1 MRTVISTIRPI
12 LIRTTSAAVLATALF
27 SASAAF
33 AQTTPEQTED
43 DAPASQEIIVTG
55 SRIERAGFDAPSP
68 TTVIGEVEL
77 RQGQRTNLQQVLN
90 DSPQFRPTTT
100 PQVSVGN
107 TSSGSAPVDLRGLG
121 AGRTL
126 TLINGRRFVG
136 NNNLNYIPLN
146 LVDRVEVVTG
156 GASAAYGSDAI
167 AGVVN
172 LVLKNSVKGVNI
184 GVQSGISSRGDGHRY
199 GADITAG
206 TSFADGHGQ
215 IMFGGEYVNDKSIKD
230 RNSRPNLGS
239 TGVVRVNPTNPA
251 DRRQQLV
258 RDVNYG
264 NQVSSGLIISGVLAG
279 QMFNEDGTLRTYG
292 RGISLAE
299 NPATTPFPSQVIG
312 GADAVGLYDAIVVT
326 TPLER
331 ISTFGRISYD
341 FGGVSVW
348 ADVAYGRSKSKYA
361 FLPNIGQPTSYTI
374 QASNPFVNSTIRTAL
389 AAAGQTSFT
398 LGKFLDGPFMPIYSG
413 TRTQKEGAVGID
425 ADLGGSWK
433 ARAHFS
439 HGEIEFAQRISNT
452 LITPK
457 FNNAINAVSAGGQT
471 VCAINADAIT
481 TNDDAACRPLNL
493 LGRYGASAESLAY
506 VMGTQQNDTTTKLDS
521 VAAEIQ
527 GDLFSLWST
536 PITIVFGAEAR
547 FEEQISV
554 SGALDRTPLTFGA
567 IQLYGAPVSG
577 GFNVK
582 EGFGEIALPVFDIE
596 GTAKLDLNG
605 AARYSDYSR
614 SGGIWSWKGGGT
626 LELFDSLL
634 LRATRSRDIRAP
646 TVGELFTVQSI
657 GIGPLVDQDTAG
669 RTTVGYNSNPQA
681 VRTLAGGNI
690 NLVPE
695 ISHTT
700 TLGATFSPKFFP
712 GFNLSVDYYD
722 VSIAG
727 AISTLSGSNLTAAC
741 RNGSD
746 AACARIT
753 RDATGT
759 VIEVR
764 SNSQNI
770 AKFETS
776 GLDFEASYVMP
787 MSSLSDS
794 IPGTLRIRALA
805 TYVKKFVFDTGVVP
819 IDSAGDVGVGTGN
832 AIPKWR
838 GLLGISYQNETIG
851 LDARIRYVDGGKFNH
866 LLEKEYVESITIPG
880 SPASTAYLINND
892 VGSRTYV
899 DLGIQFKVSDQFTL
913 SGNVNNVFDVK
924 PPLSPVGPVYHDAVG
939 RYFTASARVKF

>member
-27 SASAAF
+27 SASAAS

-136 NNNLNYIPLN
+136 NNNLNYIPLS
-146 LVDRVEVVTG
+146 LVQRVDVVTG

-172 LVLKNSVKGVNI
+172 LILKDRVQGVTI
-184 GVQSGISSRGDGHRY
+184 GAQSGISSRGDGHRY
-199 GADITAG
+199 GGDLTAG
-206 TSFADGHGQ
+206 TSFADGRGQ
-215 IMFGGEYVNDKSIKD
+215 IMFSGEYVKDAAIKD
-230 RNSRPNLGS
+230 RNSRAQLGS
-239 TGVVRVNPTNPA
+239 AGVVRLNPTSTT
-251 DRRQQLV
+251 DLRQVLV

-264 NQVSSGLIISGVLAG
+264 NQVSPGLIISGVLAG
-279 QMFNEDGTLRTYG
+279 QMFNEDGTLRAY
-292 RGISLAE
+292 RGGTSLAA
-299 NPATTPFPSQVIG
+299 NPVTTPFPGQVIG
-312 GADAVGLYDAIVVT
+312 GADAVGLYDSIIVS

-341 FGGVSVW
+341 FGGGVSVW
-348 ADVAYGRSKSKYA
+348 ADVAYGRSKSQYD
-361 FLPNIGQPTSYTI
+361 FIPNIGQPTAYTI
-374 QASNPFVNSTIRTAL
+374 QAANPFLNAAARAAL
-389 AAAGQTSFT
+389 TAAGQTSFT
-398 LGKFLDGPFMPIYSG
+398 LGKFLDGPFQLNYSG
-413 TRTQKEGAVGID
+413 TRTQKEGAIGID
-425 ADLGGSWK
+425 ADLGGNWK

-439 HGEIEFAQRISNT
+439 HGEIEFAQRVANT
-452 LITPK
+452 IITSK
-457 FNNAINAVSAGGQT
+457 FTNAINAVSAGGQT

-493 LGRYGASAESLAY
+493 FGRYGASPESLAY
-506 VMGTQQNDTTTKLDS
+506 VMGTQQNDTTSKLDS

-536 PITIVFGAEAR
+536 PITLVVGAEAR
-547 FEEQISV
+547 FEEQISR
-554 SGALDRTPLTFGA
+554 SGTLDRTPGTFGGV
-567 IQLYGAPVSG
+567 QLYGSPVSG

-626 LELFDSLL
+626 FELFDMLL

-646 TVGELFTVQSI
+646 TVGELFTTQSI
-657 GIGPLVDQDTAG
+657 GIGPLVDQDSAG
-669 RTTVGYNSNPQA
+669 RIAANPAYNSNPQA
-681 VRTLAGGNI
+681 VRTLAGGNVG
-690 NLVPE
+690 LVPE

-700 TLGATFSPKFFP
+700 TIGATFSPKFIP

-722 VSIAG
+722 VSIQG
-727 AISTLSGSNLTAAC
+727 AITTLSGSNLTLAC
-741 RNGSD
+741 RNGSA
-746 AACARIT
+746 AACAVIT

-759 VIEVR
+759 VTEVR

-770 AKFETS
+770 AKFETT
-776 GLDFEASYVMP
+776 GFDIEASYATSL
-787 MSSLSDS
+787 SSLSAS

-805 TYVKKFVFDTGVVP
+805 THVKKFVFDTGVSRV
-819 IDSAGDVGVGTGN
+819 DSAGDVGVGTGN

-838 GLLGISYQNETIG
+838 GLLGISYQGDTIG
-851 LDARIRYVDGGKFNH
+851 LDARVRYVDGGKFNH
-866 LLEKEYVESITIPG
+866 LLDQAFVQAIN
-880 SPASTAYLINND
+880 PASTSFLVNND
-892 VGSRTYV
+892 IGSRTYI
-899 DLGIQFKVSDQFTL
+899 DLGIQFKINEQFTL
-913 SGNVNNVFDVK
+913 SGNVNNVFDVA
-924 PPLSPVGPVYHDAVG
+924 PPLSPVGPAYHDAIG
-939 RYFTASARVKF
+939 RYFTVSGRVKF